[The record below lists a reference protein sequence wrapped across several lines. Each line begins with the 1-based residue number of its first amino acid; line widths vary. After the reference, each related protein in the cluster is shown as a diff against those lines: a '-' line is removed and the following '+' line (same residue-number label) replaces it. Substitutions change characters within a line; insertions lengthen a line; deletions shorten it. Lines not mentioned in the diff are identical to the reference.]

1 MKPSPPLSLPATI
14 TPSSSSQQQQQQ
26 VYQPFRPLPSPIP
39 SKFRSLDANGRLE
52 ILANSLGL
60 WFEYAPL
67 IPSLT
72 QEGFTPLTIEEIT
85 SISSVEQNR
94 LVVAAKVNDSL
105 VQSNTDLEIV
115 SEFDLGGFKL
125 LQAMEHKNPSEPRI
139 AALEQAL
146 KVAQN
151 DKARKVILKELEGES
166 EEKEGGGQCCSVG
179 SGSGCEV
186 EVWGGGRVD

>member
-1 MKPSPPLSLPATI
+1 MQGLGIRREKQREMFCR
-14 TPSSSSQQQQQQ
+14 SSSSRSAAKALEVTRFNSQQQQ

-125 LQAMEHKNPSEPRI
+125 LYEIRLLSVQQR
-139 AALEQAL
+139 AAAAYFIIENKLDA
-146 KVAQN
+146 K
-151 DKARKVILKELEGES
+151 GT
-166 EEKEGGGQCCSVG
+166 
-179 SGSGCEV
+179 
-186 EVWGGGRVD
+186 